1 MLFTKVRDFS
11 AYRVKAQTRASISF
25 AIISFKMT
33 LKNEPKLESVIN
45 NLANCGYVV
54 VDDFL
59 PANIVENLNKLA
71 KDHYAQNNMQAAKV
85 GSKNKLQN
93 NAIRGD
99 SIVWLD
105 ENNENNQNND
115 IQVYFEKMHELK
127 KAFNEYLFLNVHEI
141 EAHFACYPVGSFYQ
155 KHLDQFSQVSG
166 NQTRQLSSVLYLNK
180 DWQASNGGELRL
192 YSKDNEFID
201 ILPNAGRLVLFLSA
215 QFWHEV
221 LPAKVERLSLTG
233 WFRTRN

>member
-25 AIISFKMT
+25 VIISFKMT

-45 NLANCGYVV
+45 NL
-54 VDDFL
+54 
-59 PANIVENLNKLA
+59 
-71 KDHYAQNNMQAAKV
+71 
-85 GSKNKLQN
+85 
-93 NAIRGD
+93 
-99 SIVWLD
+99 
-105 ENNENNQNND
+105 
-115 IQVYFEKMHELK
+115 VYFEKMHELK

-155 KHLDQFSQVSG
+155 KHLDHFSQVSG

-192 YSKDNEFID
+192 YLKDNEFID

>member
-1 MLFTKVRDFS
+1 MLFTTVQYFS

-25 AIISFKMT
+25 AIISFKML
-33 LKNEPKLESVIN
+33 LKNESKFESIIN
-45 NLANCGYVV
+45 NLADCGYVV
-54 VDDFL
+54 VEDFL
-59 PANIVENLNKLA
+59 PSNIVDNLNKLA

-99 SIVWLD
+99 SIFWID
-105 ENNENNQNND
+105 ENNQNND
-115 IQVYFEKMHELK
+115 IQAYFEKMHALK
-127 KAFNEYLFLNVHEI
+127 KALNEYLFLNVHEI
-141 EAHFACYPVGSFYQ
+141 EAHFACYSIGSFYQ
-155 KHLDQFSQVSG
+155 KHLDRFNQVSG

-180 DWQASNGGELRL
+180 DWQASDGGELRL
-192 YSKDNEFID
+192 YLKDNEFID

-233 WFRTRN
+233 WFRARNPI